1 MNTLY
6 GHESIRE
13 GGTRMVKFQFF
24 SGIVTNISD
33 FFTTATDQSGCYKL
47 MSVDNGTG
55 SSVNF
60 VIEPDTYF
68 VDQAMVRAGD
78 RVTGYYDGNAPVPL
92 IYPPQYRALVM
103 VKETP
108 NQNVKVDFFNS
119 QLISSDG
126 MLKLNLAPTTRLRLK
141 NGQLFTGNPANRNLI
156 VIYGPSTF
164 SIPAQT
170 TPYRVIVWC

>member
-1 MNTLY
+1 
-6 GHESIRE
+6 
-13 GGTRMVKFQFF
+13 MVKFQSF

-33 FFTTATDQSGCYKL
+33 FFTTANDQSGCYKL
-47 MSVDNGTG
+47 MAVSNADST
-55 SSVNF
+55 VNF

-68 VDQAMVRAGD
+68 LDQAMVMPGD

-103 VKETP
+103 VKENP
-108 NQNVKVDFFNS
+108 NQNVKVDFFNR
-119 QLISSDG
+119 QLVSSDG

-141 NGQLFTGNPANRNLI
+141 NNQVFTGNPANRNLI
-156 VIYGPSTF
+156 VVYGASTF

-170 TPYRVIVWC
+170 IPARVIVWC

>member
-1 MNTLY
+1 
-6 GHESIRE
+6 
-13 GGTRMVKFQFF
+13 MVKFLFF

-55 SSVNF
+55 SNVNF

-126 MLKLNLAPTTRLRLK
+126 MLKLNLAPTTRFRLK
-141 NGQLFTGNPANRNLI
+141 NGQRFTGNPANRNLI

>member
-1 MNTLY
+1 
-6 GHESIRE
+6 
-13 GGTRMVKFQFF
+13 MVKFQSF

-33 FFTTATDQSGCYKL
+33 FPTTANDQSGCYKL
-47 MSVDNGTG
+47 MAVNNGTG
-55 SSVNF
+55 GTVNF

-68 VDQAMVRAGD
+68 LDQAMVRPGD
-78 RVTGYYDGNAPVPL
+78 RVTGYYDANAPVPL

-103 VKETP
+103 VKENP

-119 QLISSDG
+119 QLVSSDG
-126 MLKLNLAPTTRLRLK
+126 MLKLNLAPTTRLVLK
-141 NGQLFTGNPANRNLI
+141 NGQQFTGNPANRNLI
-156 VIYGPSTF
+156 VVYGPSTF